1 VFCSF
6 GDGGESLSRWLVERD
21 LVLVGGL
28 GQVFVWIETLAG
40 SSRWHHEGCLQ
51 DYNTVGAKC

>member
-1 VFCSF
+1 
-6 GDGGESLSRWLVERD
+6 VERD